1 MKNQTFQWDTMTMGV
16 CYYPEHWPKELW
28 ADESVRADVGGRRT
42 LRTVA
47 YAWSTVGA
55 V

>member
-28 ADESVRADVGGRRT
+28 ADDIDRSEEHTSE
-42 LRTVA
+42 LQ
-47 YAWSTVGA
+47 SH
-55 V
+55 

>member
-28 ADESVRADVGGRRT
+28 ADDIDRMIQAAQWAAAQGKEDAHGIQ
-42 LRTVA
+42 
-47 YAWSTVGA
+47 
-55 V
+55 